1 MFGNNNDQ
9 EGRER
14 TSAMLR
20 IIMGGYLLYLSF
32 QLFKGIRSGEAD
44 GNKAL
49 LIGAMVL
56 FIAVGGFVLIQAVRT
71 LIKIANVPAADDSA
85 DGGEAAADGAPVQDT
100 VIPEN
105 ADAAENEPENPGDE
119 VTGPEN
125 PEDGENGPSGAEE
138 SESEQ

>member
-1 MFGNNNDQ
+1 M
-9 EGRER
+9 
-14 TSAMLR
+14 A
-20 IIMGGYLLYLSF
+20 
-32 QLFKGIRSGEAD
+32 
-44 GNKAL
+44 
-49 LIGAMVL
+49 
-56 FIAVGGFVLIQAVRT
+56 
-71 LIKIANVPAADDSA
+71 P